1 MAFRKSFW
9 KDRPFYS
16 NDKHGEGKYFCLY
29 REHEM
34 MNIPFQF
41 VIIALKHKQNIT
53 NNIRNISDNKSNQEH
68 TDLLQLIDPEMQFFL
83 ETLKKTY
90 VY

>member
-1 MAFRKSFW
+1 
-9 KDRPFYS
+9 
-16 NDKHGEGKYFCLY
+16 
-29 REHEM
+29 
-34 MNIPFQF
+34 F
-41 VIIALKHKQNIT
+41 VIIALKHKQNTT

-90 VY
+90 VD